1 MEVVMANNTVNL
13 SVRLDAE
20 LKREA
25 DALLSELGMNMTT
38 AINLFL
44 KQTVRNQSI
53 PFSISMNTVPN
64 KATLAAMQE
73 ALEMERTGSG
83 NAYRSIDELRKDLLS

>member
-1 MEVVMANNTVNL
+1 MANNTVNL